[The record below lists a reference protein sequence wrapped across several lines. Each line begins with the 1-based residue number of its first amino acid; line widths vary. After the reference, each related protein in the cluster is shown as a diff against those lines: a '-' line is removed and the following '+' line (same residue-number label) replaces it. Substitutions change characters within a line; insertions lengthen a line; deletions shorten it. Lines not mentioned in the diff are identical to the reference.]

1 MANSSS
7 YGHNVKQD
15 QQRVD
20 SSTEDTSRRRVAIVG
35 GGISGLAAAHRLLE
49 LDASLEVLLFEA
61 QPRLGGAI
69 ETFHEGP
76 FLLEG
81 GADNFITD
89 VPWALDLCRRLGLED
104 QLLRTNDQFRK
115 ASVIRNGQLH
125 QIPEGFLIMAPSKI
139 WPVLSTPILSLWG
152 KLRLAAEYF
161 VPKRRDAEQD
171 ESLASFAVRRFGRET
186 FERLIQPLVGGIYT
200 ADAEKLSLKA
210 TLPRFLKMEAEHG
223 SLIRA
228 SRSRNATKP
237 TADQS
242 SSGSRY
248 SMFVALKGGMSTLS
262 AALADRLPPG
272 SIRLNAPVERI
283 TKLAEDRWSL
293 SVAGENPTELTVDAV
308 VTATP
313 AFVAADQLS
322 ATSAELSTQLS
333 RIPYAGAA
341 VIALGVRRDQVEHA
355 LDGFGFVVPLAEKRH
370 ILSASFS
377 SIKYD
382 GRAPKD
388 HVVVRV
394 FIGGACQPEYLD
406 RSDEELVS
414 IAQEEL
420 GELIGLRGEPVVSR
434 VHRYQRAMPQ
444 YHLGHLELV
453 DAIDAQVEQLPGLAL
468 AGNAYRGVGIPHCVH
483 SGELAAERILEVLKN
498 RRDAD

>member
-1 MANSSS
+1 M
-7 YGHNVKQD
+7 KQD
-15 QQRVD
+15 NQHTD
-20 SSTEDTSRRRVAIVG
+20 SGTTGSNRLRVAVVG

-49 LDASLEVLLFEA
+49 LDASLEVVLFEA
-61 QPRLGGAI
+61 QSRVGGAI

-89 VPWALDLCRRLGLED
+89 VPWAIDLCRRLGIED

-115 ASVIRNGQLH
+115 AAVVRKGQLY

-139 WPVLSTPILSLWG
+139 WPVLTTPILSPWG

-161 VPKRRDAEQD
+161 IPKRSNPDED

-186 FERLIQPLVGGIYT
+186 FERLIQPLVSGIYT

-210 TLPRFLKMEAEHG
+210 TLRRFLDMEAEHG

-228 SRSRNATKP
+228 SRARNAAKP
-237 TADQS
+237 AADRS

-248 SMFVALKGGMSTLS
+248 SMFVALKGGMSTLNT
-262 AALADRLPPG
+262 ALADRLPPG
-272 SIRLNAPVERI
+272 SIRLNTPVERI
-283 TKLAEDRWSL
+283 TKLADDRWSL
-293 SVAGENPTELTVDAV
+293 SVVGDHPREQTVDAV
-308 VTATP
+308 VIATP
-313 AFVAADQLS
+313 AFVAAEQLTE
-322 ATSAELSTQLS
+322 TSSELSSLLA

-341 VIALGVRRDQVEHA
+341 VIALGVRRDQIEHP
-355 LDGFGFVVPLAEKRH
+355 LDGFGFVVPLAEKRR

-382 GRAPKD
+382 GRAPED
-388 HVVVRV
+388 HVVVRA

-406 RSDEELVS
+406 RSDEELVT
-414 IAQEEL
+414 IAREEL
-420 GELIGLRGEPVVSR
+420 GALIGLHGEPVVSR
-434 VHRYQRAMPQ
+434 VHRYHRAMPQ
-444 YHLGHLELV
+444 YHLGHLAIV

-483 SGELAAERILEVLKN
+483 SGELAAEHILEHLRN
-498 RRDAD
+498 RQDAV